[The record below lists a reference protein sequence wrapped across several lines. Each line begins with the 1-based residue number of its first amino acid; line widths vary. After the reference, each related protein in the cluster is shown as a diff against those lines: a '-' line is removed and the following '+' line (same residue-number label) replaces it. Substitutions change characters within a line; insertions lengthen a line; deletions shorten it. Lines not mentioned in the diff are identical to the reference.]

1 MILLESSFV
10 YYLACSNF
18 CLRENI
24 TISLTICGL
33 KSVNFDQINFYL
45 FSFLRLN
52 RFHFCYV
59 QNFSRYVCM
68 FFLNINKIFCSF
80 QQIHKHFAKK
90 FPNLPMN
97 NWIGFHVST
106 KQSRIFLVLRQSVS
120 ADRGSF
126 RVGVHFFSFCL
137 TTMKIISVIKL
148 MLLVSFWLMLCV
160 LSTCF

>member
-1 MILLESSFV
+1 MFKISVDMFV
-10 YYLACSNF
+10 C
-18 CLRENI
+18 
-24 TISLTICGL
+24 
-33 KSVNFDQINFYL
+33 
-45 FSFLRLN
+45 
-52 RFHFCYV
+52 
-59 QNFSRYVCM
+59 
-68 FFLNINKIFCSF
+68 FLNINKIFCSF

-160 LSTCF
+160 LSTCFWLIFADFLPKYHIFITIYVWLLKGSLFCWLVLIKHNSLSSNNPKYVSVVLHFAWIQ